1 MKKEVKKRRY
11 EYVMRVYGK
20 YIHFKIDTDKIYVV
34 SDVSESEIYGRMSD
48 TLYVLSDRNV
58 AENLASIIESDDLEN
73 DLENGEYILLE
84 EIQITD
90 FVPIEPVKKFYLYA
104 VPETDYCSL
113 TDEFLGL
120 ECEYG
125 GLQDEVSEGYTWYD
139 SHETEYILPDTLT
152 NELWDVVHNI
162 GNPRVWT
169 DEMWKSLYSLKKTE
183 RYHYRCDKG
192 ERFYLMGTD
201 ETDDSIIECDYLKRV
216 VRVKDGKPYVACK

>member
-1 MKKEVKKRRY
+1 MKKEVIKRRY
-11 EYVMRVYGK
+11 EDVMRVYGK
-20 YIHFKIDTDKIYVV
+20 DIYFKIDTDKIYVV
-34 SDVSESEIYGRMSD
+34 SEVNESEIYGRMSD

-58 AENLASIIESDDLEN
+58 AENLANIGSDDLEN
-73 DLENGEYILLE
+73 GYYTLLK

-90 FVPIEPVKKFYLYA
+90 FVPIEPVKKFYFYA
-104 VPETDYCSL
+104 VPETESCYL
-113 TDEFLGL
+113 VDEFNGE
-120 ECEYG
+120 ECEFG
-125 GLQDEVSEGYTWYD
+125 GLVGEVSEGFTWYD

-152 NELWDVVHNI
+152 NELWDIVHNI

-192 ERFYLMGTD
+192 ERFYLIESVDTF
-201 ETDDSIIECDYLKRV
+201 DSIIECDYRKSV